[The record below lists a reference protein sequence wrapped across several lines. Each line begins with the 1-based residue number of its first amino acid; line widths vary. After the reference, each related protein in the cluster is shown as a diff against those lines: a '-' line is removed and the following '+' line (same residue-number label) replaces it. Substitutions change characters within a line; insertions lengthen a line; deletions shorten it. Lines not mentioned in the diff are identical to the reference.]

1 MISLPSNE
9 HKHPPKLD
17 IRHAAPS
24 HLQIEG
30 HDVLSNYERLIQEAN
45 VLAGRNPLHWT
56 ARVELHP
63 SAAGQPESWLHL
75 TVETS
80 LPQTCQ
86 RCLGS
91 VDVSVQVDREFRFV
105 ESEAVAEQQDDE
117 CEEDLLVTSR
127 EFDLAALIE
136 DEVLMALPLV
146 PRHETCPVGVKMAVA
161 DEDFDAPVEK
171 PNPFAVLAKL
181 KSKD

>member
-1 MISLPSNE
+1 MNE

-24 HLQIEG
+24 QLMIEG
-30 HDVLSNYERLIQEAN
+30 HDLLLNYERLMQETKGLSGGNA
-45 VLAGRNPLHWT
+45 LYWT
-56 ARVELHP
+56 VHVE
-63 SAAGQPESWLHL
+63 SRSNAVGQPEPWLSL
-75 TVETS
+75 RVQTA

-86 RCLGS
+86 RCLGL
-91 VDVSVQVDREFRFV
+91 VDVSILVDRAFRFV

-117 CEEDLLVTSR
+117 CEEDLLVISR

-146 PRHETCPVGVKMAVA
+146 PRHETCPINVKMAVA
-161 DEDFDAPVEK
+161 DKDFDAPLEK
-171 PNPFAVLAKL
+171 PNPFAMLAQL
-181 KSKD
+181 KHKD